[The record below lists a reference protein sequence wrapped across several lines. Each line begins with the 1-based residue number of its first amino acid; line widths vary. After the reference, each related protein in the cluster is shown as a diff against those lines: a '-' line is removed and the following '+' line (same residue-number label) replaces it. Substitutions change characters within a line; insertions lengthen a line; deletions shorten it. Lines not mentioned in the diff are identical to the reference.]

1 MKYKIL
7 KDILEA
13 VDSRKYSQMTI
24 DTMDSLLRGDWNGGA
39 AIYEIRNLY
48 EVMRSDI
55 LDYEFWDAILTIM
68 DSL

>member
-1 MKYKIL
+1 MKHKIL

-13 VDSRKYSQMTI
+13 VDSRKYHQITI
-24 DTMDSLLRGDWNGGA
+24 DTIESLLCGEWNGGA

-55 LDYEFWDAILTIM
+55 LDYEFWGAILTTM